1 MVLHNDQIPLCIIV
15 FTCMHVHVHTAPA
28 LAPIGLSVI
37 SQTSSSLTLAW
48 MAPPLERQNG
58 LITGYSVNVTNTD
71 TGVSVLL
78 SSTRNSITV
87 TQLSPYTS
95 YLCSVAAQT
104 IVGQGPYTS
113 PITVTTGE
121 DGENK
126 FTSSTIINHTSMLF
140 LIAPIGSPVS
150 LEVVSS
156 SSTSVM
162 LSWSPPPEVQ
172 LNGVLRHYVLIV
184 QELDSGRNVTLTSTD
199 SLIIL
204 SDLHPFYSYVIAVCP
219 VTVDT
224 GPCANFEPIQLPQDG
239 KLCFILQTEFTL
251 TSLHSSKW
259 CSCGHCF
266 LVTNLYQCTVVLEP
280 SSS

>member
-1 MVLHNDQIPLCIIV
+1 M
-15 FTCMHVHVHTAPA
+15 HVHTAPA
-28 LAPIGLSVI
+28 LAPIGLRVI

-71 TGVSVLL
+71 TGVSMLL
-78 SSTRNSITV
+78 SSTGNSNSITV

-121 DGENK
+121 DGKNK
-126 FTSSTIINHTSMLF
+126 LASSSIINHISTLF
-140 LIAPIGSPVS
+140 LIALIGSPVS

-156 SSTSVM
+156 SSTSVT

-172 LNGVLRHYVLIV
+172 LNGVLRHYVLFV
-184 QELDSGRNVTLTSTD
+184 QELESGRNVTLMSTD

-204 SDLHPFYSYVIAVCP
+204 SDLHPFYSYAIAVCP

-239 KLCFILQTEFTL
+239 KICLILQIIEFTL
-251 TSLHSSKW
+251 TLLHSSKW

-266 LVTNLYQCTVVLEP
+266 LVANLYQCSVVLEP